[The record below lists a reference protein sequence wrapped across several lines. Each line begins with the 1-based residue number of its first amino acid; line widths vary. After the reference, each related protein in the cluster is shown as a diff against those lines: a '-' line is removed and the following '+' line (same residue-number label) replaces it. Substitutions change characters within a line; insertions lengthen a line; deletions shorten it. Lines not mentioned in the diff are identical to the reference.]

1 MPGNGMVVTR
11 SVYHRYLNKD
21 VTYDNPFAHRVFSKL
36 PEAIGRFKRYYR
48 GEPDV
53 EKDMGAVDIKFF
65 SDGEAIGES
74 NISVRGKDVFLIHD
88 FKGLY
93 GQFQPN
99 DGIMAHV
106 AAVDALWRAGAEKIY
121 ALEPFFP
128 YGRQE
133 RKDRPRRPITAKRVA
148 EILSYN
154 INTYVTTDMHTGAL
168 EGYFT
173 CPVVSLR
180 AMPLFVKRLQ
190 DSGGLWVP
198 VSPDAGGVVRAR
210 EMKKLMESPG
220 IGVIFKETVDD
231 NKKEALYLMGD
242 VMGQDCVI
250 IDDMFDTAGTLTEAA
265 KKLKDNGANI
275 VYAACTHPLNS
286 PFEEDPE
293 GNYRRAADRIMNSD
307 IDKVLFTDSIPLG
320 DKFLSDYGK
329 KFEELSMDSVYAN
342 VIVRLHAGGSV
353 SKYLG
358 DYYDLFNEDTSSV
371 A

>member
-11 SVYHRYLNKD
+11 SVYHRYLEKD
-21 VTYDNPFAHRVFSKL
+21 VTYDNPFAHNVFSKL
-36 PEAIGRFKRYYR
+36 PEAIKRYRKYYKD
-48 GEPDV
+48 EPDI
-53 EKDMGAVDIKFF
+53 EKDMGTVDIKFF

-74 NISVRGKDVFLIHD
+74 DSSVRGKDVFLIHD
-88 FKGLY
+88 FKGIY

-99 DGIMAHV
+99 DGILAHV
-106 AAVDALWRAGAEKIY
+106 AAVDGLWRAGAEKIY

-133 RKDRPRRPITAKRVA
+133 RKDRPRRPITAKKVA
-148 EILSYN
+148 EILSDK

-190 DSGGLWVP
+190 NIGGLWIP

-210 EMKKLMESPG
+210 EMKKLMGSPE
-220 IGVIFKETVDD
+220 IGVIFKETVED
-231 NKKEALYLMGD
+231 NKKEALYLTGD
-242 VMGQDCVI
+242 VKGHDCVI

-265 KKLKDNGANI
+265 KKLKDSGAKM

-286 PFEEDPE
+286 PFEEDTE
-293 GNYRRAADRIMNSD
+293 GNYRRAAERIMDSE
-307 IDKVLFTDSIPLG
+307 IDKVLFTDSISLG
-320 DKFLSDYGK
+320 EEFLLDYGE
-329 KFEELSMDSVYAN
+329 KFEELSMASPYAN
-342 VIVRLHAGGSV
+342 VIVRLHTGSSV

-358 DYYDLFNEDTSSV
+358 DYYDLFKDTPDGD
-371 A
+371 